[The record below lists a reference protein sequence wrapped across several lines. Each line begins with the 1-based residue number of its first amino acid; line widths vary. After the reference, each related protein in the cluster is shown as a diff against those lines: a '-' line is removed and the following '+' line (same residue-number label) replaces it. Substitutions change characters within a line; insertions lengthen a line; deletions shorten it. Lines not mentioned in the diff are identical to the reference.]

1 MSIKHRLRPGRCLVD
16 YMRSDNT
23 KQKIFNALA
32 ELMKTEPLD
41 KITVSDI
48 AKKAKISRQTFYY
61 HFSTIYSIFD
71 WFILK
76 EIPYSGNGEG
86 SGIYAPSPAVCVAE
100 LCTCFEK
107 NKDIV
112 LEFRRVFYDEYAQN
126 VRCYLGRII
135 HANLEYLFPPT
146 VDRNDLDVFTRF
158 MIDGYTGVITRWFK
172 SDMQIDIREVFRGIY
187 TTLAKGVSTDPFGKA
202 VHNIPLGAIII
213 PEKKSD

>member
-1 MSIKHRLRPGRCLVD
+1 MSIQHRLRPGRCLVD

-23 KQKIFNALA
+23 KQKIFNALS

-76 EIPYSGNGEG
+76 EIPYPEDGKG

-112 LEFRRVFYDEYAQN
+112 LEFRRVYYDEYAQN

-135 HANLEYLFPPT
+135 YANLEYIFPPS
-146 VDRNDLDVFTRF
+146 VDRKDLDIFTRF

-172 SDMQIDIREVFRGIY
+172 SDMQVDIREVFRGMY
-187 TTLAKGVSTDPFGKA
+187 QTLAQGVSTDPFGKA
-202 VHNIPLGAIII
+202 VNNPPLGAIIV
-213 PEKKSD
+213 PSRRSD